1 MSIGRRLDD
10 RPSDNRPQDN
20 PSRENRPGR
29 HFQRGAATVEFY
41 VVGFFVMIPLIMA
54 VMQMGM
60 YMVAK
65 DTVNLGVFA
74 AARVGAAGGSKSDM
88 RNQFAKSIAP
98 LYPSGATPVTAGN
111 YAVAMGSAY
120 ARASVDAVNPVFTS
134 ITVLNPTTQ
143 SFNDFGIAGP
153 NGTRV
158 IPTTNLLTDTR
169 VGAQSH
175 QSRADA
181 LLLKVEARYCYTMV
195 FPVIGKLVTSV
206 LESLST
212 SPSDLACYVANRV
225 PIVSHAIVRI
235 TEPPLAGNLL

>member
-1 MSIGRRLDD
+1 L
-10 RPSDNRPQDN
+10 DNR
-20 PSRENRPGR
+20 RRY
-29 HFQRGAATVEFY
+29 FQRGAATIEFY
-41 VVGFFVMIPLIMA
+41 VVGFFVLVPLIMA

-74 AARVGAAGGSKSDM
+74 AARVGAAGGSKADM

-98 LYPSGATPVTAGN
+98 LYPTSATPVTVGN
-111 YAVAMGSAY
+111 YTVAMGTAY
-120 ARASVDAVNPVFTS
+120 ARASIDALNPLFTS
-134 ITVLNPTTQ
+134 IAVLNPTTQ

-158 IPTTNLLTDTR
+158 IPTTNILTDTR
-169 VGAQSH
+169 VGAQSR

-181 LLLKVEARYCYTMV
+181 LLLKVEARYCYAMI
-195 FPVIGKLVTSV
+195 FPVIDKLVTST
-206 LESLST
+206 LALLST
-212 SPSDLACYVANRV
+212 SPSDLACYAANRV

-235 TEPPLAGNLL
+235 TEPPLASNLR

>member
-1 MSIGRRLDD
+1 MTREHRLRR
-10 RPSDNRPQDN
+10 
-20 PSRENRPGR
+20 
-29 HFQRGAATVEFY
+29 HAQRGAATVEFY
-41 VVGFFVMIPLIMA
+41 VVGFFVLIPLLMA

-65 DTVNLGVFA
+65 DTVNLAVFA
-74 AARVGAAGGSKSDM
+74 AARVGAAGGSKADM
-88 RNQFAKSIAP
+88 RNQFSKTIAP
-98 LYPSGATPVTAGN
+98 LYPSRATPVTAGN

-120 ARASVDAVNPVFTS
+120 AHASLDVVNPVFTS
-134 ITVLNPTTQ
+134 IAVLNPTAQ
-143 SFNDFGIAGP
+143 SFNDFGVAGP

-158 IPTTNLLTDTR
+158 IPTTNLQTDTR
-169 VGAQSH
+169 VGGESH

-181 LLLKVEARYCYTMV
+181 LLLKLEARYCYTMI

-212 SPSDLACYVANRV
+212 SPTNLACYAANRV

>member
-1 MSIGRRLDD
+1 M
-10 RPSDNRPQDN
+10 DNRPLNNRRRDGR
-20 PSRENRPGR
+20 PWENGLRR
-29 HFQRGAATVEFY
+29 HAQRGAATVEFY
-41 VVGFFVMIPLIMA
+41 VVGFFVLLPLIMA
-54 VMQMGM
+54 VMQMSL

-88 RNQFAKSIAP
+88 RNQFAKPIAP

-111 YAVAMGSAY
+111 YAVAMGKSYAY
-120 ARASVDAVNPVFTS
+120 ASVDAVNPLFTS
-134 ITVLNPTTQ
+134 IAVLNPTTQ

-153 NGTRV
+153 NGSRI